1 MLSDMEIVLRLV
13 LSTVIGGAI
22 GIEREASNRP
32 AGFRTHILVSVGST
46 LIMLVSAYG
55 MRESADPSRI
65 AAQVVSGIGF
75 LGAGTIL
82 RTGNHIKGLTTAA
95 SLWVCAGIGL
105 AIGSGFYLGGV
116 VTAAIVLVSLVALGN
131 VEDNVLR
138 GANKQVIVTAD
149 DRAGLIGDIGTAFG
163 EFDVS
168 IRNITIEDILETE
181 QSEPGKIKIKFY
193 VKKPMSLNNQILFDR
208 IFEIKDID
216 EVYFDDEKIEN
227 WRNRKGGK

>member
-1 MLSDMEIVLRLV
+1 MLSELEIVLRLV
-13 LSTVIGGAI
+13 LSAVIGGAI

-55 MRESADPSRI
+55 MGEGADPARL

-105 AIGSGFYLGGV
+105 SIGVGFYLGGV
-116 VTAAIVLVSLVALGN
+116 ITAAIVLISLVALGN
-131 VEDNVLR
+131 VEVNVLR
-138 GANKQVIVTAD
+138 GANKLVRVTAT
-149 DRAGLIGDIGTAFG
+149 DRAGLIGEIGTVFG
-163 EFDVS
+163 EYNIS
-168 IRNITIEDILETE
+168 IRNVTIDDIKDDGEG
-181 QSEPGKIKIKFY
+181 SGKIEIKFY
-193 VKKPMSLNNQILFDR
+193 VKKPINLNLQGLYDSLFHIR
-208 IFEIKDID
+208 DID
-216 EVYFDDEKIEN
+216 EIDFEDQKIEN
-227 WRNRKGGK
+227 WRNRKGGN

>member
-1 MLSDMEIVLRLV
+1 MLSELEVVLRLI
-13 LSTVIGGAI
+13 LSAVIGGAI

-55 MRESADPSRI
+55 MGEGADPARL

-105 AIGSGFYLGGV
+105 AIGAGFYLGGV
-116 VTAAIVLVSLVALGN
+116 VTAAIVLISLIALGN
-131 VEDNVLR
+131 VEVNVLR
-138 GANKQVIVTAD
+138 GANKLVRVTAT
-149 DRAGLIGDIGTAFG
+149 DRAGLIGDIGTVFG
-163 EFDVS
+163 EYNIS
-168 IRNITIEDILETE
+168 IRNVTIDDIKDDGEG
-181 QSEPGKIKIKFY
+181 PGKIEIKFY
-193 VKKPMSLNNQILFDR
+193 VKKPINLNLQGLYDSLFHIR
-208 IFEIKDID
+208 DID
-216 EVYFDDEKIEN
+216 EVDFEDQRVEN
-227 WRNRKGGK
+227 WRNNKGGK

>member
-1 MLSDMEIVLRLV
+1 MDTFELVFRLV
-13 LSTVIGGAI
+13 LSAVIGGAI

-46 LIMLVSAYG
+46 LIMLVSIYG
-55 MRESADPSRI
+55 VPSSADPARI

-116 VTAAIVLVSLVALGN
+116 ITAIIVILSLVVLGKF
-131 VEDNVLR
+131 EKKVLR
-138 GANKQVIVTAD
+138 GANKIIIVNGL
-149 DRAGLIGDIGTAFG
+149 DRAGLIGDIGTQLG
-163 EFDVS
+163 KYGIS
-168 IRNITIEDILETE
+168 IRNINIETKNEEEVKPVILE
-181 QSEPGKIKIKFY
+181 IKFY
-193 VKKPMSLNNQILFDR
+193 IKVPMNLDENKLFDDLYR
-208 IFEIKDID
+208 IKDI
-216 EVYFDDEKIEN
+216 KSIEYDN
-227 WRNRKGGK
+227 KSLSNN

>member
-1 MLSDMEIVLRLV
+1 MLSELEVVLRLI
-13 LSTVIGGAI
+13 LSAIIGGAI

-55 MRESADPSRI
+55 MGEGADPARL

-105 AIGSGFYLGGV
+105 AIGAGFYLGGV
-116 VTAAIVLVSLVALGN
+116 VTAAIVLISLIALGN
-131 VEDNVLR
+131 VEVNVLR
-138 GANKQVIVTAD
+138 GANKLVRVTAT
-149 DRAGLIGDIGTAFG
+149 DRAGLIGDIGTVFG
-163 EFDVS
+163 EYNIS
-168 IRNITIEDILETE
+168 IRNVTIDDIKDDGEG
-181 QSEPGKIKIKFY
+181 PGKIEIKFY
-193 VKKPMSLNNQILFDR
+193 VKKPINLNLQGLYDSLFHIR
-208 IFEIKDID
+208 DID
-216 EVYFDDEKIEN
+216 EVDFEDQRVEN
-227 WRNRKGGK
+227 WRNNKGGK

>member
-1 MLSDMEIVLRLV
+1 MLSELEVVLRLI
-13 LSTVIGGAI
+13 LSAIIGGAI

-55 MRESADPSRI
+55 MGESADPGRI

-105 AIGSGFYLGGV
+105 AIGAGFYLGGV
-116 VTAAIVLVSLVALGN
+116 VTAAIVLISLVALGN
-131 VEDNVLR
+131 VEVNVLR
-138 GANKQVIVTAD
+138 GANKLVRVTAT
-149 DRAGLIGDIGTAFG
+149 DRAGLIGDIGTVFG
-163 EFDVS
+163 EYNIS
-168 IRNITIEDILETE
+168 IRNVTIDDMKDDGEG
-181 QSEPGKIKIKFY
+181 PGKIEIKFY
-193 VKKPMSLNNQILFDR
+193 VKKPINLNLQGLYDSLFHIR
-208 IFEIKDID
+208 DID
-216 EVYFDDEKIEN
+216 EVDFEDQRIEN
-227 WRNRKGGK
+227 WRNRKGGN

>member
-1 MLSDMEIVLRLV
+1 MLSELEVVLRLI
-13 LSTVIGGAI
+13 LSAVIGGAI

-55 MRESADPSRI
+55 MGEGADPARL

-105 AIGSGFYLGGV
+105 AIGAGFYLGGV
-116 VTAAIVLVSLVALGN
+116 VTAAIVLISLIALGN
-131 VEDNVLR
+131 VEVNVLR
-138 GANKQVIVTAD
+138 GANKLVRVTAT
-149 DRAGLIGDIGTAFG
+149 DRAGLIGDIGTVFG
-163 EFDVS
+163 EYNIS
-168 IRNITIEDILETE
+168 IRNVTIDDIKDDGEG
-181 QSEPGKIKIKFY
+181 PGKIEIKFY
-193 VKKPMSLNNQILFDR
+193 VKKPFNLNLQGLYDSLFHIR
-208 IFEIKDID
+208 DID
-216 EVYFDDEKIEN
+216 EVDFEDQRVEN
-227 WRNRKGGK
+227 WRNNKGGK

>member
-1 MLSDMEIVLRLV
+1 MLSELEVVLRLI
-13 LSTVIGGAI
+13 LSAVIGGAI

-55 MRESADPSRI
+55 MGEGADPARL

-105 AIGSGFYLGGV
+105 AIGAGFYLGGV
-116 VTAAIVLVSLVALGN
+116 VTAAIVLISLIALGN
-131 VEDNVLR
+131 VEVNVLR
-138 GANKQVIVTAD
+138 GANKLVRVTAT
-149 DRAGLIGDIGTAFG
+149 DRAGLIGDIGTVFG
-163 EFDVS
+163 EYNIS
-168 IRNITIEDILETE
+168 IRNVTIDDIKDDVEG
-181 QSEPGKIKIKFY
+181 PGKIEIKFY
-193 VKKPMSLNNQILFDR
+193 VKKPINLNLQGLYDSLFHIR
-208 IFEIKDID
+208 DID
-216 EVYFDDEKIEN
+216 EVDFEDQRVEN
-227 WRNRKGGK
+227 WRNNKGGK

>member
-1 MLSDMEIVLRLV
+1 MLSELEVVLRLI
-13 LSTVIGGAI
+13 LSAIIGGAI

-55 MRESADPSRI
+55 MGESADPARI

-105 AIGSGFYLGGV
+105 AIGAGFYLGGV
-116 VTAAIVLVSLVALGN
+116 VTAAIVLISLVALGN
-131 VEDNVLR
+131 VEVNVLR
-138 GANKQVIVTAD
+138 GANKLVRVTAT
-149 DRAGLIGDIGTAFG
+149 DRAGLIGDIGTVFG
-163 EFDVS
+163 EYNIS
-168 IRNITIEDILETE
+168 IRNVTIDDMKDDGEGH
-181 QSEPGKIKIKFY
+181 GKIEIKFY
-193 VKKPMSLNNQILFDR
+193 VKKPINLNLQGLYDSLFHIR
-208 IFEIKDID
+208 DID
-216 EVYFDDEKIEN
+216 EVDFEDQRIEN
-227 WRNRKGGK
+227 WRNRKGGN